1 MWNFIVQFLV
11 ELLDSDAVKDI
22 CEQFFLTFKGHA
34 VMAEV
39 KPLPYK
45 PGWANLL
52 FILPSFYVCPQLA
65 AIQIQVQ
72 FGDFDD
78 AKYKF
83 IE

>member
-1 MWNFIVQFLV
+1 MMLLRTSVDSFLFWQV
-11 ELLDSDAVKDI
+11 L
-22 CEQFFLTFKGHA
+22 LTFKGHA